1 MYHSWHTEP
10 HFTHRSNW
18 LRASVLGAND
28 GLISTASLLMGLA
41 SAGVQSATLML
52 IGFSALVAGA
62 ISMAAGEYVSVSS
75 QSDTEQADLDKEIQL
90 LQMHPEKELKEL
102 TKIYEKRGLN
112 KQLAHQVA
120 VALTEH
126 DALDAHARD
135 ELGITDINSANPIQ
149 ASIFSGMSFS
159 LGAIV
164 PILIATLVHQKYTL
178 LTLTISTLLGLMLLG
193 FISAKLGGAKIVPAV
208 FRILLWG
215 VLALFVTFWIGQL
228 FAI

>member
-90 LQMHPEKELKEL
+90 LQRHPEKELKEL

-135 ELGITDINSANPIQ
+135 ELGITDINSANPVQ

-193 FISAKLGGAKIVPAV
+193 FISAKLGGAKIAPAV

>member
-41 SAGVQSATLML
+41 SAGVQSATLIL

-193 FISAKLGGAKIVPAV
+193 FISAKLGGAKIAPAV

>member
-41 SAGVQSATLML
+41 SAGVQSATLIL